1 MFQKGS
7 DKEPRCVKKQLL
19 QVFYEKGVLKHFAKF
34 PGKHLCQIPF
44 FNKVSGLRAAF
55 LLKKRLWRR
64 CFPVNFAE
72 IFKKT
77 FFTDYFQIVASVCLP
92 SGNNLNVNW
101 ARKSYERLMF
111 PVFVLFKISVSAERA
126 FSSLSILSAERYKLN
141 TFYSF
146 RSDCNRFLLLLI
158 DMITIFFEN

>member
-1 MFQKGS
+1 MACKLASYKTYFAKMVNPIKTLVQFSIVFQRSS

-19 QVFYEKGVLKHFAKF
+19 QVFYEKGVLKNFAKF

-77 FFTDYFQIVASVCLP
+77 FFTDYLQIVASVCLP
-92 SGNNLNVNW
+92 SGNNLNVN
-101 ARKSYERLMF
+101 
-111 PVFVLFKISVSAERA
+111 
-126 FSSLSILSAERYKLN
+126 
-141 TFYSF
+141 
-146 RSDCNRFLLLLI
+146 
-158 DMITIFFEN
+158 

>member
-1 MFQKGS
+1 MVCKLASYKTYFTKMVNPIKALVQFLIVFQKGS

-77 FFTDYFQIVASVCLP
+77 FFIDYLQIVVCLP
-92 SGNNLNVNW
+92 SGNNLN
-101 ARKSYERLMF
+101 
-111 PVFVLFKISVSAERA
+111 
-126 FSSLSILSAERYKLN
+126 LN
-141 TFYSF
+141 
-146 RSDCNRFLLLLI
+146 
-158 DMITIFFEN
+158 